1 MPAGLVAIIEG
12 RTASALHAR
21 MGAGTPGAAHRN
33 EHYMPPW
40 LIVTCVWLGA
50 FGSGLGLGW
59 LICANRMAWH
69 DVRETAWLSEN

>member
-1 MPAGLVAIIEG
+1 
-12 RTASALHAR
+12 
-21 MGAGTPGAAHRN
+21 
-33 EHYMPPW
+33 MPPW